1 MISLRDES
9 LHDEQTEDKY
19 SPPNSGHSTIFLFFG
34 GPADRDRALGLD
46 WDFSRLSIS
55 MVNGQENA

>member
-19 SPPNSGHSTIFLFFG
+19 SPPNSGHSTIVLFFG
-34 GPADRDRALGLD
+34 GPADRD
-46 WDFSRLSIS
+46 WDFRRLSIS